1 MRPPKYRKHV
11 PRDEIYI
18 RVLPISDV
26 VGRAHQEVVVSNPVK
41 CWAFVSFFLLVYHSE
56 GALKQVLK
64 GAATLLI
71 FCQRRLAEQLGAN
84 PAQCAQN

>member
-1 MRPPKYRKHV
+1 MYHETKFTSGYFQ
-11 PRDEIYI
+11 Y
-18 RVLPISDV
+18 LMLLV
-26 VGRAHQEVVVSNPVK
+26 VAQRGGRAHQEVVVSNPVK